1 MFTWKATAEG
11 IRDGRFLN
19 FFEEVLVDPVQ
30 HHGVLFLDSD
40 AVLDQEAGQSIHRHT
55 LSYCCDSIGSSSK

>member
-11 IRDGRFLN
+11 IRDGRFLY

-30 HHGVLFLDSD
+30 HHGVRFLDPD
-40 AVLDQEAGQSIHRHT
+40 AVLDQQAGQS
-55 LSYCCDSIGSSSK
+55 SSVDEFDAGVDSLGF